1 MHMNKF
7 PVKYDAILE
16 LINAVD
22 PVAYASTRNF
32 VDGRVSR
39 LSPYLSRGVISLP
52 MVRDA
57 VLQRGYTFETAT
69 KFFQELAWREYY
81 QRIWWKSG
89 DSIFRDFRQPMQ
101 KVAHNEMVTALTEN
115 NTRINVIDE
124 CIRGLYTKG
133 YMHNHARMYVASLA
147 CNIARAHWRQP
158 SEWLYYHLFDG
169 DIASNTL
176 SWQWVAGSFAPKKY
190 FANQENINKY
200 FYSNQR
206 ESYLDTTYEELARM
220 EIPPSLTA
228 TFHQQLHTSLPEKKF
243 PELNPD
249 LPLFIYNSYHL
260 DPLWRKGEDANR
272 VLLLEPSHFARF
284 PVSEKV
290 LEFIL
295 KLATNIEGMQVFA
308 GEIDELTGKFGSGN
322 IVSLNHPL
330 SAHYPGTKDPYPWM
344 FPAADKVHSGF
355 FPFWK
360 SCLKASGF

>member
-1 MHMNKF
+1 MEKF
-7 PVKYDAILE
+7 PFKYDAILA
-16 LINAVD
+16 LIDALD

-57 VLQRGYTFETAT
+57 VLQRGYTFEQVS

-89 DSIFRDFRQPMQ
+89 DMIFRDFRHPMHN
-101 KVAHNEMVTALTEN
+101 VAHHKMITTIAEN
-115 NTRINVIDE
+115 NTRINVIDA
-124 CIRGLYTKG
+124 CIRGLYTTG

-147 CNIARAHWRQP
+147 CNIGRAHWKQP
-158 SEWLYYHLFDG
+158 AEWLYYHLLDG

-190 FANQENINKY
+190 FANQQNINRY
-200 FYSNQR
+200 FYDNQSG
-206 ESYLDTTYEELARM
+206 SYLDTTYEELAQM
-220 EIPPSLTA
+220 DIPEFLST
-228 TFHQQLHTSLPEKKF
+228 TFDQQLYTSLPEKKV

-249 LPLFIYNSYHL
+249 LPLYLYNSYHL
-260 DPLWRKGEDANR
+260 DPLWRKGESANR
-272 VLLLEPSHFARF
+272 VLILEPSHFSRF

-290 LEFIL
+290 LDFIL
-295 KLATNIEGMQVFA
+295 ALAENIEGLQVF
-308 GEIDELTGKFGSGN
+308 SGDIVDLPGIRSFKK
-322 IVSLNHPL
+322 IVSLDHPL

-344 FPAADKVHSGF
+344 FPAADKVISGF

-360 SCLKASGF
+360 SCLKTSGC